1 MENDDQA
8 DHESHQHSEVSQER
22 WCASCGVLLIS
33 EDGFLWSG
41 NALGDHSC
49 FRGARGIDVG
59 NKFVYRVEHVQKTLQ
74 PLVVQSLPTN
84 SGIRSSLTHVN
95 LTPMNAKQLHHA
107 FGSKDETSSK
117 MVTCPKGSLSK
128 NFQQFSPISIQ
139 KNVAEQ
145 HVPTIVRCQTP
156 HKGSLIYQLPI
167 YQQSIQNQSNE
178 NISLSSLSTITSGE
192 DLPVDDCNGLTT
204 PTSIDLI
211 SGQGSCNNSASSECK
226 INNDEDDETIFKWSD
241 AMIKLLLQ
249 SYNTHNQTRA
259 DGHYMTKKQLHQK
272 ILVDMKNHKYN
283 DVTVERIA
291 NKLKRLE
298 KSYKEKVDNMGGS
311 QSGAAT
317 LSIKYQDEL
326 FDTFGKKHA
335 IHPTHLITA
344 TTEYSKADD
353 SLPDEDVQEE
363 IKQFSVTSAGKTKA
377 YCASTKKGKTDEN
390 YDQL

>member
-1 MENDDQA
+1 
-8 DHESHQHSEVSQER
+8 
-22 WCASCGVLLIS
+22 
-33 EDGFLWSG
+33 
-41 NALGDHSC
+41 
-49 FRGARGIDVG
+49 
-59 NKFVYRVEHVQKTLQ
+59 
-74 PLVVQSLPTN
+74 
-84 SGIRSSLTHVN
+84 
-95 LTPMNAKQLHHA
+95 
-107 FGSKDETSSK
+107 
-117 MVTCPKGSLSK
+117 MVTCPKGSLNK

-167 YQQSIQNQSNE
+167 YQQSIQNQSNK

-192 DLPVDDCNGLTT
+192 DLPVDDCNGSTT
-204 PTSIDLI
+204 PPSIDLI

-259 DGHYMTKKQLHQK
+259 DGHHMTKKQLQQK

-298 KSYKEKVDNMGGS
+298 KSYKEKVDDMGS
-311 QSGAAT
+311 S
-317 LSIKYQDEL
+317 
-326 FDTFGKKHA
+326 
-335 IHPTHLITA
+335 
-344 TTEYSKADD
+344 
-353 SLPDEDVQEE
+353 
-363 IKQFSVTSAGKTKA
+363 
-377 YCASTKKGKTDEN
+377 
-390 YDQL
+390 